1 MKTNFLISIICA
13 ILLGYLSATF
23 IFKEYR
29 DSNSVFGA
37 SNTIYFLQY
46 GVYTKPNSS
55 NLKDTKYIEVKED
68 GKYYVYIGM
77 TTNLENAEKIK
88 KIYQDNKKELYI
100 KESYINNNEFV
111 SELSQYDVLLDSS
124 KTKEEVNSILST
136 ILSTYEELVLKR

>member
-46 GVYTKPNSS
+46 GVYTNPNSS

-100 KESYINNNEFV
+100 KESYISNNEFV

>member
-29 DSNSVFGA
+29 DSSSVFGA

-46 GVYTKPNSS
+46 GVYTNPNSS

-100 KESYINNNEFV
+100 KESYISNNEFV

>member
-46 GVYTKPNSS
+46 GVYTNPNSS

-100 KESYINNNEFV
+100 KESYISNNEFV

-124 KTKEEVNSILST
+124 KTKEEINSILST

>member
-46 GVYTKPNSS
+46 GVYTNPNSS

-88 KIYQDNKKELYI
+88 KIYQDDKKELYI
-100 KESYINNNEFV
+100 KESYISNNEFV

>member
-100 KESYINNNEFV
+100 KESYISNNEFV